1 LSSRRVERLV
11 SSPSPVPPVTSSS
24 VRMAWSFNNT

>member
-11 SSPSPVPPVTSSS
+11 KNSVPPVTSSS